1 MLTLSYLI
9 VDGSI
14 GAKLEG
20 KGFSA
25 LLDWVLISRRVGWG
39 GGGGRGGGG
48 GGGGGGG
55 VGLNRGNMVYSF
67 SYLKVV
73 G

>member
-25 LLDWVLISRRVGWG
+25 LLDWVLISRRVG
-39 GGGGRGGGG
+39 
-48 GGGGGGG
+48 GGGG

-67 SYLKVV
+67 SYLN
-73 G
+73 

>member
-39 GGGGRGGGG
+39 GGGGGGR
-48 GGGGGGG
+48 

>member
-39 GGGGRGGGG
+39 GG
-48 GGGGGGG
+48 

>member
-25 LLDWVLISRRVGWG
+25 LLDWVLISRSV
-39 GGGGRGGGG
+39 GGGG
-48 GGGGGGG
+48 GG
-55 VGLNRGNMVYSF
+55 GLNRGNMVYSF